1 MDKSR
6 GSIVPLKYP
15 VSTTE
20 AFLDHFLKSFLTQP
34 SMRVFSIDSALALAM
49 QLDMIDLEMT
59 LEFLR
64 KVLNRCLIDLEKNQY
79 PLTQSHWN
87 WVRPYADCYSKNK
100 TAELKQC
107 LNQALLG
114 LDLFLR
120 VQERQKKV
128 IGMH

>member
-1 MDKSR
+1 
-6 GSIVPLKYP
+6 
-15 VSTTE
+15 
-20 AFLDHFLKSFLTQP
+20 
-34 SMRVFSIDSALALAM
+34 MRVFTIDSALESALK
-49 QLDMIDLEMT
+49 LDMIDLEMT

-64 KVLNRCLIDLEKNQY
+64 KVLSRCMVDLDKKQY

-100 TAELKQC
+100 TAELRHSI
-107 LNQALLG
+107 NQALLG
-114 LDLFLR
+114 LDLFLS